1 MSAKRRR
8 FTPEY
13 RQDAASQVID
23 TGQTIVAVATSLGL
37 CEQTLGKWVKDE
49 RKRRFVESGGQPDVG
64 QLQAENERLHRELA
78 KVRLEKE
85 FLEKAAAFF
94 AAKQQQQNGLS

>member
-1 MSAKRRR
+1 M
-8 FTPEY
+8 
-13 RQDAASQVID
+13 ID

-37 CEQTLGKWVKDE
+37 CEQTLGQWIKDE
-49 RKRRFVESGGQPDVG
+49 RKRRFVDCGVQPDVE

-94 AAKQQQQNGLS
+94 GPKQQQHNGVS